1 MIRPALLFL
10 IVALL
15 CGCSS
20 GPMLYAA
27 GRSAQA
33 AGYSEIRIESG
44 RYRVTFQGAPG
55 ATAGQVADYAMLRA
69 AELAVRDG
77 YDWFRIAER
86 SDVSDREGPGTFPPA
101 SGSRR
106 NLGTGRRISTTL
118 EVVFG
123 RGMLPATGDAYPAR
137 AVIRTLGRGRGRV

>member
-1 MIRPALLFL
+1 
-10 IVALL
+10 
-15 CGCSS
+15 
-20 GPMLYAA
+20 MLYAA
-27 GRSAQA
+27 GNSGQA
-33 AGYSEIRIESG
+33 AGYSELRIEAG

-55 ATAGQVADYAMLRA
+55 ATAEQVADYALLRA

-86 SDVSDREGPGTFPPA
+86 GDVSDGEGPGAFPPA
-101 SGSRR
+101 SGSHRIVR
-106 NLGTGRRISTTL
+106 TQLRISTTL

-137 AVIRTLGRGRGRV
+137 AVIRTLGKGRGRV